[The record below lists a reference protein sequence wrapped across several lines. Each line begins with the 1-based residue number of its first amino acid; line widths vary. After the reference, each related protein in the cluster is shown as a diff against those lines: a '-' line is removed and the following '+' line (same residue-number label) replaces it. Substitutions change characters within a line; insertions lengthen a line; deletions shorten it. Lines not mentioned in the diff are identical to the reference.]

1 MSQQQLPTR
10 RKTFT
15 VQQANATLPLVRAI
29 VSDLVQLAKEVFDR
43 RRRLTLLFEGRRRDA
58 SGPYGEEL
66 AQIEEGLDRDTL
78 QLQEYIE
85 ELEQVGVELKSATE
99 GLVDFPAILEDREVY
114 LCWKLGEPEVG
125 YWHELE
131 EGYQGRQPLPPS
143 RIPSGR
149 PSTS

>member
-85 ELEQVGVELKSATE
+85 ELEQVGVELCRHRRPRRFSGDPGGPR
-99 GLVDFPAILEDREVY
+99 GLSLLETR
-114 LCWKLGEPEVG
+114 
-125 YWHELE
+125 
-131 EGYQGRQPLPPS
+131 
-143 RIPSGR
+143 
-149 PSTS
+149 